1 MCTVLILRNVHS
13 EWPLVLAANRD
24 EFYARPAHG
33 PRILSEAPRAV
44 GGQDVERGGTWMGVT
59 HEGTVVALT
68 NQRGAR
74 GLGTAPRSRGEVVL
88 RALQA
93 GSVEAIERYLG
104 TLPAPEFLPF
114 NLLYGDARTLRVAY
128 ARPGHPHLLHEDVPS
143 GVHVLPN
150 DSLDNLALP
159 KVQRAHA
166 LAEAVAKRPWPEL
179 VTGLQAALA
188 DHALPPGRRDGA
200 PGGER
205 PARGLPPTAP
215 SAVHP
220 HGGIR
225 HALVGHRRAGA
236 RPRRALPGHGHRA
249 LPGRLARRD
258 GPAHGTVRPL
268 DGPRLNP
275 AAPASPRPGPRRT
288 GPRRRAPGR

>member
-1 MCTVLILRNVHS
+1 MCTVLILRNAHP

-33 PRILSEAPRAV
+33 PKVLSESPRVV

-59 HEGTVVALT
+59 HEGVVVALT

-74 GLGTAPRSRGEVVL
+74 SLGLAPRSRGEVVL

-128 ARPGHPHLLHEDVPS
+128 ARPGHAHLLHEDVPD

-159 KVQRAHA
+159 KVRRAHA
-166 LAEAVAKRPWPEL
+166 LAEGVAKRPWPEL
-179 VTGLQAALA
+179 VTGLQAALG
-188 DHALPPGRRDGA
+188 DHALPPREAATGPLSED
-200 PGGER
+200 
-205 PARGLPPTAP
+205 GLPADFLQQLQALCIHTSEGYGTRSSAIVALGPGHVGHYLATDNAPCQGNWRDVTGLLTAP
-215 SAVHP
+215 
-220 HGGIR
+220 
-225 HALVGHRRAGA
+225 
-236 RPRRALPGHGHRA
+236 
-249 LPGRLARRD
+249 
-258 GPAHGTVRPL
+258 
-268 DGPRLNP
+268 
-275 AAPASPRPGPRRT
+275 
-288 GPRRRAPGR
+288 